1 MKGGI
6 ESIEREPQ
14 PGLPS
19 ASHTCIHASH
29 TAGEV
34 MEEAEEHLKKRTL
47 VAKTVGLV
55 LAAGAGLSIGREGK
69 RHLCTSGEMYAD
81 G

>member
-1 MKGGI
+1 M
-6 ESIEREPQ
+6 
-14 PGLPS
+14 
-19 ASHTCIHASH
+19 HASH
-29 TAGEV
+29 ILLKGEV

-69 RHLCTSGEMYAD
+69 RTFFYKDEWLALTCAD